1 MGRGNL
7 QKRAFQKEGSVKGG
21 SRIDGATQ
29 RDLVDF
35 KRKRPTR
42 NQAPPPT
49 LNVDVYGVLFV
60 VVAVVYV
67 IYPLAQWAL
76 GL

>member
-1 MGRGNL
+1 LRRWVGEHCADAHGLERINI
-7 QKRAFQKEGSVKGG
+7 KGK
-21 SRIDGATQ
+21 
-29 RDLVDF
+29 L
-35 KRKRPTR
+35 PTR

>member
-49 LNVDVYGVLFV
+49 LPNVDVYGILFAI
-60 VVAVVYV
+60 VAVVFV
-67 IYPLAQWAL
+67 AYPTY
-76 GL
+76 